1 MKGSKNQKR
10 NTSGGSAPHKGREK
24 RRAAASRK
32 ARRRKRLLLIFY
44 LVTFLIAIGAA
55 VVLSITVLFRIDTIQ
70 VTGQSRYTEQEIVQM
85 SGIKVGENL
94 FLADTATAKQQ
105 IEEKLPYIGRAKVSR
120 RLPAKILITVEE
132 AEISGAVEYGGGYA
146 IVSPEGKVLEI
157 TSAIPEGYSLIEGL
171 DLKSA
176 DLGKKIVYEDPEKQE
191 MFTELAQ
198 SLAEHGIAPITRMD
212 LTNLYDIVVE
222 YDGRITMEFGLPSDI
237 DFKVRFAKTILSE
250 PDMAEAQGVLDL
262 SYCKESNRA
271 NFEENASREEP
282 ESSSEEPQES
292 ALESS
297 SAAAE

>member
-85 SGIKVGENL
+85 SGIEVGENL

-120 RLPAKILITVEE
+120 RLPAKILIKVEE
-132 AEISGAVEYGGGYA
+132 AEISGAVEYNGGYA

-292 ALESS
+292 APESG

>member
-132 AEISGAVEYGGGYA
+132 AEISGAVEYNGGYA

-250 PDMAEAQGVLDL
+250 PDMADAQGVLDL

>member
-10 NTSGGSAPHKGREK
+10 NTSGSSAPHKGREK

-85 SGIKVGENL
+85 SGIEVGENL

-292 ALESS
+292 APESS

>member
-1 MKGSKNQKR
+1 MYWV
-10 NTSGGSAPHKGREK
+10 
-24 RRAAASRK
+24 RK

-85 SGIKVGENL
+85 SGIEVGENL

-250 PDMAEAQGVLDL
+250 PDMAEAQGVLNLAD
-262 SYCKESNRA
+262 CREEDRA
-271 NFEENASREEP
+271 YFEENASREEP

-292 ALESS
+292 APESS

>member
-250 PDMAEAQGVLDL
+250 PDMADAQGVLDL

-292 ALESS
+292 APESS

>member
-85 SGIKVGENL
+85 SGIEVGENL
-94 FLADTATAKQQ
+94 FLADTATAKQH

-132 AEISGAVEYGGGYA
+132 AEISGAVEYNGGYA

-250 PDMAEAQGVLDL
+250 PDMAEAQGVLNLAD
-262 SYCKESNRA
+262 CREEDRA
-271 NFEENASREEP
+271 YFEENASREEP

-292 ALESS
+292 APESS

>member
-132 AEISGAVEYGGGYA
+132 AEISGAVEYNGGYA

-250 PDMAEAQGVLDL
+250 PDMAEAQGVLNLAD
-262 SYCKESNRA
+262 CREEDRA
-271 NFEENASREEP
+271 YFEENASREEP

-292 ALESS
+292 APESS

>member
-10 NTSGGSAPHKGREK
+10 NTSGSSAPHKGREK

-250 PDMAEAQGVLDL
+250 PDMADAQGVLDL

>member
-85 SGIKVGENL
+85 SGIEVGENL

-132 AEISGAVEYGGGYA
+132 AEISGAVEYNGGYA

-292 ALESS
+292 APESS

>member
-85 SGIKVGENL
+85 SGIEVGENL

-132 AEISGAVEYGGGYA
+132 AEISGAVEYNGGYA

-250 PDMAEAQGVLDL
+250 PDMAEAQGVLNLAD
-262 SYCKESNRA
+262 CREEDRA
-271 NFEENASREEP
+271 YFEENASREEP

-292 ALESS
+292 APESS

>member
-10 NTSGGSAPHKGREK
+10 NTSGSSAPHKGREK

-132 AEISGAVEYGGGYA
+132 AEISGAVEYNGGYA

-250 PDMAEAQGVLDL
+250 PDMADAQGVLDL

>member
-32 ARRRKRLLLIFY
+32 ARRRKHLLLIFY

-250 PDMAEAQGVLDL
+250 PDMAEAQGVLNLAD
-262 SYCKESNRA
+262 CREEDRA
-271 NFEENASREEP
+271 YFEENASREEP

-292 ALESS
+292 APESS

>member
-10 NTSGGSAPHKGREK
+10 NTSGSSAPHKGREK

-132 AEISGAVEYGGGYA
+132 AEISGAVEYNGGYA

-250 PDMAEAQGVLDL
+250 PDMAEAQGVLNLAD
-262 SYCKESNRA
+262 CREEDRA
-271 NFEENASREEP
+271 YFEENASREEP

-292 ALESS
+292 APESS

>member
-250 PDMAEAQGVLDL
+250 PDMAEAQGVLNLAD
-262 SYCKESNRA
+262 CREEDRA
-271 NFEENASREEP
+271 YFEENASREEP

-292 ALESS
+292 APESS

>member
-32 ARRRKRLLLIFY
+32 ARRSKRLLLIFY

-250 PDMAEAQGVLDL
+250 PDMAEAQGVLNLAD
-262 SYCKESNRA
+262 CREEDRA
-271 NFEENASREEP
+271 YFEENASREEP

-292 ALESS
+292 APESS

>member
-10 NTSGGSAPHKGREK
+10 NTSGSSAPHKGREK

-132 AEISGAVEYGGGYA
+132 AEISGAVEYNGGYA

-292 ALESS
+292 APESS

>member
-85 SGIKVGENL
+85 SGIEVGENL

-250 PDMAEAQGVLDL
+250 PDMADAQGVLDL

-292 ALESS
+292 APESS

>member
-85 SGIKVGENL
+85 SGIEVGENL

-132 AEISGAVEYGGGYA
+132 AEISGAVEYNGGYA

-198 SLAEHGIAPITRMD
+198 SQAEHGIAPITRMD

-222 YDGRITMEFGLPSDI
+222 YVGRITMEFGLPSHI
-237 DFKVRFAKTILSE
+237 DFKVRFAKTILSV
-250 PDMAEAQGVLDL
+250 PDMAEAQGVLNLAD
-262 SYCKESNRA
+262 CREVDRA
-271 NFEENASREEP
+271 YFEENASREEP
-282 ESSSEEPQES
+282 ESTSEEPQES
-292 ALESS
+292 APESS

>member
-292 ALESS
+292 APESS

>member
-10 NTSGGSAPHKGREK
+10 NTSGASAPHKGREK

-85 SGIKVGENL
+85 SGIEVGENL

-292 ALESS
+292 APESG

>member
-10 NTSGGSAPHKGREK
+10 NTSGASAPHKGREK

-85 SGIKVGENL
+85 SGIEVGENL

-292 ALESS
+292 APESS

>member
-85 SGIKVGENL
+85 SGIEVGENL

-250 PDMAEAQGVLDL
+250 PDMAEAQGVLNLAD
-262 SYCKESNRA
+262 CREEDRA
-271 NFEENASREEP
+271 YFEENASREEP

-292 ALESS
+292 APESS

>member
-1 MKGSKNQKR
+1 M
-10 NTSGGSAPHKGREK
+10 
-24 RRAAASRK
+24 
-32 ARRRKRLLLIFY
+32 
-44 LVTFLIAIGAA
+44 TFLIAIGAA

-85 SGIKVGENL
+85 SGIEVGENL

-250 PDMAEAQGVLDL
+250 PDMAEAQGVLNLAD
-262 SYCKESNRA
+262 CREEDRA
-271 NFEENASREEP
+271 YFEENASREEP

-292 ALESS
+292 APESS

>member
-55 VVLSITVLFRIDTIQ
+55 VVLSITVLFRINTIQ

-292 ALESS
+292 APESS

>member
-85 SGIKVGENL
+85 SGIEVGENL

-250 PDMAEAQGVLDL
+250 SDMAEAQGVLDL

-292 ALESS
+292 APESS

>member
-85 SGIKVGENL
+85 SGIEVGENL

-132 AEISGAVEYGGGYA
+132 AEISGAVEYNGGYA

-222 YDGRITMEFGLPSDI
+222 YDGRITMELGLPSDI

-292 ALESS
+292 APESS

>member
-85 SGIKVGENL
+85 SGIEVGENL

>member
-85 SGIKVGENL
+85 SGIEVGENL

-292 ALESS
+292 APESS

>member
-32 ARRRKRLLLIFY
+32 ARRRKHLLLIFY

-132 AEISGAVEYGGGYA
+132 AEISGAVEYNGGYA

-292 ALESS
+292 APESS

>member
-32 ARRRKRLLLIFY
+32 ARRRKHLLLIFY

-292 ALESS
+292 APESS

>member
-85 SGIKVGENL
+85 SGIEVGENL

-250 PDMAEAQGVLDL
+250 PDMADAQGVLDL

>member
-85 SGIKVGENL
+85 SGIEVGENL

-222 YDGRITMEFGLPSDI
+222 YDGRITPLYRKDSSDPS
-237 DFKVRFAKTILSE
+237 
-250 PDMAEAQGVLDL
+250 G
-262 SYCKESNRA
+262 
-271 NFEENASREEP
+271 
-282 ESSSEEPQES
+282 
-292 ALESS
+292 
-297 SAAAE
+297 

>member
-1 MKGSKNQKR
+1 MKGSKKQKR

-85 SGIKVGENL
+85 SGIEVGENL

-292 ALESS
+292 APESS

>member
-1 MKGSKNQKR
+1 MKGRKNQKR

-250 PDMAEAQGVLDL
+250 PDMAEAQGVLNLAD
-262 SYCKESNRA
+262 SKESNRA

-292 ALESS
+292 APESS
-297 SAAAE
+297 SARAE

>member
-132 AEISGAVEYGGGYA
+132 AEISGAVEYNGGYA

-292 ALESS
+292 APESS

>member
-10 NTSGGSAPHKGREK
+10 NTSGGSVPHKGREK

-85 SGIKVGENL
+85 SGIEVGENL

-271 NFEENASREEP
+271 YFEENASREEP

-292 ALESS
+292 APESS